1 MNNMKHKIDYRNGL
15 AYDGI
20 YIYRGFEI
28 TRGDILGHEA
38 NEYGDVTNH
47 WFFGEIKELFAMTG
61 KFSDLKIEVDDL
73 ASVIMKFSNNIIYF
87 FYYFF

>member
-15 AYDGI
+15 PYDGI

-47 WFFGEIKELFAMTG
+47 WFFGEIPLTYQDGDWVEMQDAMRLLRDA
-61 KFSDLKIEVDDL
+61 KWMIDNYHNAMENK
-73 ASVIMKFSNNIIYF
+73 
-87 FYYFF
+87 